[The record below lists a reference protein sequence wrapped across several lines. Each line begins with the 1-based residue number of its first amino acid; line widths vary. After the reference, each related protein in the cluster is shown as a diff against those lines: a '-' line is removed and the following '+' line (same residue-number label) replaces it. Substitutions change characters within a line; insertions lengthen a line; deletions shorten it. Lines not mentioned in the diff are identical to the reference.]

1 MITAFTCQDG
11 TLRRSPEPLSSAQW
25 IDLLQPTSDEI
36 GRVAH
41 ETGLAIPTEADI
53 NEIESSSRLATRDGA
68 LYLSLPLVASPETDP
83 RPATVGFVLSPN
95 RLITVRFE
103 VSPLADRFMEQ
114 DHAGM
119 HSAAHIM
126 VVLLE
131 AIVDR
136 LADALEHVKAELE
149 LISHRIFCDEMI
161 VASGRK
167 REDAML
173 RSTLV
178 RLGHIGDLVSQV
190 RESQVTVARIVPYV
204 EGVAQEWLPKDLKP
218 RLQTLRRDIESLN
231 DYDTHLND
239 KLQFLLDATM
249 GFINIAQN
257 NVMKV
262 LTVVSV
268 VGIPPVLVAGIY
280 GMNFKSVPE
289 FEWAWGYAWGLT
301 MIVLTA
307 LIPLAIFKKRNW
319 I

>member
-1 MITAFTCQDG
+1 MLTAFTCQDG
-11 TLRRSPEPLSSAQW
+11 TLRRIAEPLSSALW

-36 GRVAH
+36 ERVTR
-41 ETGLAIPTEADI
+41 ETDFTIPTEADI

-68 LYLSLPLVASPETDP
+68 LYLSLPLVSGPETDP
-83 RPATVGFVLSPN
+83 RPVTVGFVLSPN
-95 RLITVRFE
+95 RLITVRFA
-103 VSPLADRFMEQ
+103 VSRLADRFMEQ
-114 DHAGM
+114 DHNGM
-119 HSAAHIM
+119 RSAAHIM

-289 FEWAWGYAWGLT
+289 FDWAWVMPGAS
-301 MIVLTA
+301 
-307 LIPLAIFKKRNW
+307 P
-319 I
+319 